1 MSQKSELNTFEDQ
14 KFELVMPD
22 GALIPGQFGSWCLHR
37 LGQKRKLG
45 LTGLSN
51 LLQSNDLGLDVIS
64 DYVLAA
70 IEHVCRV
77 NKQPFSFTDIDLFR
91 WADATGDAFGAL
103 NVLFS
108 VSFSNIPTEEKKSD
122 PNLLSGMSS
131 EDTQLPPES

>member
-1 MSQKSELNTFEDQ
+1 MSPKAELNTFEDQ

-70 IEHVCRV
+70 IEHVCRI
-77 NKQPFSFTDIDLFR
+77 NKQPFSFTDLDLFR

-108 VSFSNIPTEEKKSD
+108 VSFSAIPAEEKKSD
-122 PNLLSGMSS
+122 PNLSSGTNS
-131 EDTQLPPES
+131 EDTPPLPE